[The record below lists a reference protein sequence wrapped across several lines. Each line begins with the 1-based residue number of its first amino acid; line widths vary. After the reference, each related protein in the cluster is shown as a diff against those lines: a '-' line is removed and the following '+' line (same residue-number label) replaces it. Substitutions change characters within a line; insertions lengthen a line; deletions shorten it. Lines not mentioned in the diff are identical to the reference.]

1 MHEAEQLLRGV
12 LDDPGDAQRRLVL
25 ADWLEEQGGS
35 PNAAR
40 AELLRLQ
47 VQWEKARAKAARR
60 KLEARAGG
68 LVNALAGPLAR
79 LPRTTFPP
87 LGTGLSL
94 VLFACAEVVPPA
106 QDRLDE
112 RSVWR
117 GELRQGAHAHPT
129 VWDVRERRG
138 NSFKGDM
145 TQDFSAQFGFRA
157 EGQFW
162 FEGVTVCGRQVV
174 FVTGRREG
182 LAAGPGVY
190 LAKLAGDELA
200 GEWRLSYS
208 DPGGTFRLRRSRN
221 RRRA

>member
-12 LDDPGDAQRRLVL
+12 LDEPADVRRRLVL
-25 ADWLEEQGGS
+25 ADWLEEQGDAR
-35 PNAAR
+35 NAAR

-47 VQWEKARAKAARR
+47 CQWEKARAKAARR
-60 KLEARAGG
+60 KLEAQAEG
-68 LVNALAGPLAR
+68 LVKALAGPLAA
-79 LPRTTFPP
+79 LPRKDFPP

-106 QDRLDE
+106 RDRLDE

-117 GELRQGAHAHPT
+117 GRLHQGAHALPT

-145 TQDFSAQFGFRA
+145 AQDFSAQFGFRA
-157 EGQFW
+157 EGRFW
-162 FEGVTVCGRQVV
+162 FEGVTVCGRQLV
-174 FVTGRREG
+174 FVTDRREG

-190 LAKLAGDELA
+190 LAKLAGDTLE
-200 GEWRLSYS
+200 GEWRLSSYS
-208 DPGGTFRLRRSRN
+208 SGTFRLRRSRN